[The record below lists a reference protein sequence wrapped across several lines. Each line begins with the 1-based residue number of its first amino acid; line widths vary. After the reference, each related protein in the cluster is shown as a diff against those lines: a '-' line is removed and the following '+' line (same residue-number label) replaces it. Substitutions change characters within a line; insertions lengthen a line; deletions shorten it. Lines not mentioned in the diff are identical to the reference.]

1 MELRA
6 KYYYDPNDR
15 YDDEY
20 KSQNTHIK
28 CVHKGF
34 CKISPM
40 KMNSKFNV
48 KLNTNFIRT
57 YSFFFL

>member
-34 CKISPM
+34 CKLSP
-40 KMNSKFNV
+40 
-48 KLNTNFIRT
+48 
-57 YSFFFL
+57 